1 MSFGELQLSDRI
13 YYNIKKTYITNNSFL
28 LIKSTVLF
36 SLPPQVLVI
45 LIFSLI
51 FALTFH
57 EFGHAY
63 VAHLCGDDTA
73 KNAGRMSLNPF
84 VHLDLFG
91 SLMVLAA
98 GFGYAKPVPVS
109 PNNYRVRNADFYVAS
124 AGPLMNLV
132 LGVGAAFLFSFL
144 AKNNLSTLAGVP
156 ILELLYLFIFIN
168 FNLCLFNLIPLGP
181 LDGNSVLPHFL
192 PVNLK
197 LRFQHWNY
205 RYGSQALIGLVVLSM
220 FLPGFSAFS
229 WIASIS
235 KSMIN
240 GLL

>member
-1 MSFGELQLSDRI
+1 M
-13 YYNIKKTYITNNSFL
+13 
-28 LIKSTVLF
+28 LF
-36 SLPPQVLVI
+36 NLPPQVLII

-84 VHLDLFG
+84 VHLDFFG
-91 SLMVLAA
+91 SLMLLLA
-98 GFGYAKPVPVS
+98 GFGYAKPVPVN
-109 PNNYRVRNADFYVAS
+109 PNNYCVRNADFFIAL
-124 AGPLMNLV
+124 AGPLMNIL
-132 LGVGAAFLFSFL
+132 LGLGASFLFGFL
-144 AKNNLSTLAGVP
+144 AKNNLSS
-156 ILELLYLFIFIN
+156 ILGFPLHELLYLFIFIN

-192 PVNLK
+192 PVDLK
-197 LRFQHWNY
+197 IRFQHWNY
-205 RYGSQALIGLVVLSM
+205 RYGSQALMGLVMLSM

-229 WIASIS
+229 WITSIS
-235 KSMIN
+235 KSMMN